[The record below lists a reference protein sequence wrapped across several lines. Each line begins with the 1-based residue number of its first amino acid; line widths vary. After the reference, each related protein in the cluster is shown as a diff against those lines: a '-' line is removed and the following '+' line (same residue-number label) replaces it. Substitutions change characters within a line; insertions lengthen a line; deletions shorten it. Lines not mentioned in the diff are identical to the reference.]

1 MSEKSYVGMG
11 FYVCPICGNKHD
23 EEVLI
28 DKRMKATLT
37 QYEYLGQQF
46 CPEDQKKFDEGFI
59 AFIECENSDST
70 KDVLKQEEAV
80 RTGRIFHIRKDAIDK
95 IFNTLPIETP
105 FVFCQKEVGD
115 MLTELVTEPSAS
127 EPSSTLH

>member
-11 FYVCPICGNKHD
+11 FYVCPICGNEHGD
-23 EEVLI
+23 EILI
-28 DKRMKATLT
+28 DRRMKATLT
-37 QYEYLGQQF
+37 QHEYLGQQM

-59 AFIECENSDST
+59 AFVECENST
-70 KDVLKQEEAV
+70 EAEVLKVGEAV
-80 RTGRIFHIRKDAIDK
+80 RTGRIFHIQKDAIGK
-95 IFNTLPIETP
+95 LFNSAPIDTP

-115 MLTELVTEPSAS
+115 MLVEIVTELSAP

>member
-11 FYVCPICGNKHD
+11 FYVCPICGNKHG

-28 DKRMKATLT
+28 GRRMKPTLT
-37 QYEYLGQQF
+37 TDMYLGQSM
-46 CPEDQKKFDEGFI
+46 CSEDQKKFDEGFI
-59 AFIECENSDST
+59 AFVECENSDST
-70 KDVLKQEEAV
+70 KDKLKQEEAV

-115 MLTELVTEPSAS
+115 MLVEMVTEPSAS

>member
-1 MSEKSYVGMG
+1 MEEKSHVGMG
-11 FYVCPICGNKHD
+11 HYVCPVCGIEHGTEILLNR
-23 EEVLI
+23 
-28 DKRMKATLT
+28 RMKATLT
-37 QYEYLGQQF
+37 RHEYLGQSL

-70 KDVLKQEEAV
+70 KDKLKQEEAV
-80 RTGRIFHIRKDAIDK
+80 RTGRIFHIQKDAIGK
-95 IFNTLPIETP
+95 LFNSAPIDTP

-115 MLTELVTEPSAS
+115 MLVEMVTELSAP